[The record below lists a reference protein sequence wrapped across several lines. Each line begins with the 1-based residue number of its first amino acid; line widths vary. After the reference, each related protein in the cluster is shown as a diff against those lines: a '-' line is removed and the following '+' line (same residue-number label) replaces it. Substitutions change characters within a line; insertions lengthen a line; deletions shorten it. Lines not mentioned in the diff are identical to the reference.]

1 MERFLSDIDLLFH
14 SGDIVNAE
22 SIHDHS
28 VLPINIYV
36 LLKESLDTVL
46 CSLDLA
52 CSKSISQSTGDDGYL
67 QYSFLIL

>member
-14 SGDIVNAE
+14 SGDIVNPE
-22 SIHDHS
+22 SIHGHS
-28 VLPINIYV
+28 VLLLNIYM

-52 CSKSISQSTGDDGYL
+52 CSKSISQSTGDDGY
-67 QYSFLIL
+67 YNTHF

>member
-1 MERFLSDIDLLFH
+1 MERFLSEIDLLFH
-14 SGDIVNAE
+14 SGDIINPE

-28 VLPINIYV
+28 VLLLSIYM

-46 CSLDLA
+46 CSLIPA

-67 QYSFLIL
+67 QYSFSIL